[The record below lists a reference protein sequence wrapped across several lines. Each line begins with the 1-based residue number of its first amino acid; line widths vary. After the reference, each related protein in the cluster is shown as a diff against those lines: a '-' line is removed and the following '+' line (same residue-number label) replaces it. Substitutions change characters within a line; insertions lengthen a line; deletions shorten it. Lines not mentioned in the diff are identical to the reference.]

1 MDYNNEFFF
10 DPSRSLKDYPTDFK
24 GPYERKK
31 EAREDFEKGLER
43 LRALQDKLYA
53 HNRHGVLII
62 LQALDAAGKDGTIK
76 HVMSGVNPQGCQVKS
91 FKTPSGEELDHDF
104 MWRCFKA
111 LPERGNI
118 GIFNRSYYEEV
129 LAVRVHPEFLLQQN
143 LPGLESVDQA
153 DQAFWETRFKD
164 ISNFERY
171 FSNNGFLVLKF
182 FLHVSRKEQKERFL
196 DRINEPAKNW
206 KFTMGD
212 VSERQYFEKYLE
224 AFEDMLKH
232 TSKDFAPWYVI
243 PADRKWFMRLA
254 VCEILVNH
262 LEKLDL
268 KYPDAGP
275 DHLKDIEKARVIL
288 ENENK

>member
-1 MDYNNEFFF
+1 MDYNKEFFF
-10 DPSRSLKDYPTDFK
+10 DPKRSLKDYPTEHT
-24 GPYERKK
+24 GPYNKKK
-31 EAREDFEKGLER
+31 EAREDFEKGLKR
-43 LRALQDKLYA
+43 LRELQDKLYA

-62 LQALDAAGKDGTIK
+62 LQALDAAGKDGIIK
-76 HVMSGVNPQGCQVKS
+76 HVMSGVNPQGCQVES

-129 LAVRVHPEFLLQQN
+129 LAVRVHPEFLLWQH

-153 DQAFWETRFKD
+153 DQDFWETRFTD

-171 FSNNGFLVLKF
+171 FTNNGFLVLKF
-182 FLHVSRKEQKERFL
+182 FLNVSRKEQKERFL

-206 KFTMGD
+206 KFTMSD
-212 VSERQYFEKYLE
+212 VTERQHFEEYLE

-232 TSKDFAPWYVI
+232 TSRDFAPWYVI
-243 PADRKWFMRLA
+243 PADKKWFMRLA
-254 VCEILVNH
+254 VCEIIVKH

-275 DHLKDIEKARVIL
+275 EHLEDIDKARVML
-288 ENENK
+288 ENEDQ